1 MPYVFWGFNKRFF
14 HQSPIVGKSWRRSL
28 AEEIVKYAIDE
39 MQNEYLDL
47 RNAFKKMRET
57 HSVMVGQLKRIN
69 EQL

>member
-1 MPYVFWGFNKRFF
+1 M
-14 HQSPIVGKSWRRSL
+14 GKSWRRSL